1 MSRVTGWCAVFKYCS
16 LGCEKFLFK
25 RTSFILENTGVC
37 SQRRL
42 CGQLHKRQL
51 HIPHDFCVPFSRRA
65 GFSWQPI
72 STLPAALPL
81 CVFQVAA
88 WVPVPNDDSSACSAM
103 CGASMLRT
111 PMSPT
116 GWWGG
121 EHTLAAP
128 CTCFSGSWGLVIG
141 TFMPQDISTEASLC
155 LKYTFKCFVLPNNYS
170 SDALLKTR

>member
-1 MSRVTGWCAVFKYCS
+1 MWLVDVQSSSTAHLGVKNSCLKEPRLYLRTRGSVLREDCVDSCTNDSYTCLMISVF
-16 LGCEKFLFK
+16 
-25 RTSFILENTGVC
+25 
-37 SQRRL
+37 
-42 CGQLHKRQL
+42 
-51 HIPHDFCVPFSRRA
+51 PFVDVQ

-72 STLPAALPL
+72 STLLAALPL
-81 CVFQVAA
+81 CVLQVAA

-121 EHTLAAP
+121 EHTHAAP
-128 CTCFSGSWGLVIG
+128 CTCFSGSWGLLIG
-141 TFMPQDISTEASLC
+141 TLMTQDISTEASLC